1 VTPTTLI
8 IDRTFKGVGRI
19 KRATGSMRPDVRRK
33 QSKMLTALH
42 EDGRLDILRAIRDGE
57 LALPEV
63 HYAYQRKE
71 LHKLPTADT
80 VKPLAVAMKAW
91 IASLVVPR
99 DASAKHKE
107 SLETSRR
114 YFERLDPKAPIAD
127 LPKLLD
133 ALRDSLGAK
142 HPRSFNLAK
151 AAASAF
157 VRATLKR
164 SHPLWLQ
171 VQAVEVRK
179 VGKGRAHSP
188 LSPEQMRNYFPAPEA
203 NAVDAIAWGMATTG
217 MGQAE
222 YWGRW
227 SVKADRIH
235 IAGTKRDA
243 RDRDV
248 PLVLRP
254 AVPAMHRRTFEN
266 KVRERVPGITVY
278 DLRRTYANWM
288 ESAGIPRT
296 RRRLYMGH
304 AAGDVTGLYELHE
317 VTAFL
322 ADDAA
327 TLRAMLKLPPT
338 KGHTMTLHKTEGA

>member
-1 VTPTTLI
+1 
-8 IDRTFKGVGRI
+8 
-19 KRATGSMRPDVRRK
+19 
-33 QSKMLTALH
+33 MLTALY
-42 EDGRLDILRAIRDGE
+42 EDGRWDILRAIRDGD
-57 LALPEV
+57 LSLPEV

-71 LHKLPTADT
+71 LDKLPTADT
-80 VKPLAVAMKAW
+80 VKPLADAMKAW
-91 IASLVVPR
+91 IATLVVGR
-99 DASAKHKE
+99 DASAKHVE

-114 YFERLDPKAPIAD
+114 YFERLNAKAPIAD

-133 ALRDSLGAK
+133 TLRTTLGTE

-151 AAASAF
+151 NAASAF
-157 VRATLKR
+157 VRGTLKK
-164 SHPLWLQ
+164 SHPLYLA

-179 VGKGRAHSP
+179 VGAPRERHP
-188 LSPEQMRNYFPAPEA
+188 LSVEQMRNLFPDPDT

-217 MGQAE
+217 MGPKE

-227 SVKADRIH
+227 SVRDDRIH
-235 IAGTKRDA
+235 IHGTKRA
-243 RDRDV
+243 GRVRDV
-248 PLVLRP
+248 PRVM
-254 AVPAMHRRTFEN
+254 VPAEPRMHRRTFEN

-296 RRRLYMGH
+296 RRKLYMGH

-322 ADDAA
+322 ADDAEK
-327 TLRAMLKLPPT
+327 LRAMLKLQPT
-338 KGHTMTLHKTEGA
+338 KSPTMTLHKGKGA